1 MISKKT
7 KYAINALVYIAKNKK
22 HEPISVMTI
31 SEHQNIPVKFLEN
44 ILFELKKAKIL
55 SSKRGK
61 YGGYLLNDSPDNIH
75 MAQVMRLFDGAIA
88 LLPCVTYNYYE
99 KCEECVD
106 EATCGIRQ
114 VAMEIRNE
122 TVKRLKES
130 TLKDIIQ
137 REAILKNESL
147 NPTKD

>member
-61 YGGYLLNDSPDNIH
+61 YGGYLLNNSPDKIH

-99 KCEECVD
+99 KCEECID

-122 TVKRLKES
+122 TVKRLKGS
-130 TLKDIIQ
+130 TLTDIIQ
-137 REAILKNESL
+137 REENLKNESL
-147 NPTKD
+147 NPSKD

>member
-61 YGGYLLNDSPDNIH
+61 YGGYLLNHSPDQIH

-122 TVKRLKES
+122 TVKRLKGS
-130 TLKDIIQ
+130 TLTDIIQ
-137 REAILKNESL
+137 REENLK
-147 NPTKD
+147 TKD

>member
-61 YGGYLLNDSPDNIH
+61 YGGYLLNNSPDKIH

-99 KCEECVD
+99 KCEECID

-122 TVKRLKES
+122 TVKRLKGS
-130 TLKDIIQ
+130 TLTDIIQ
-137 REAILKNESL
+137 REENLKNK
-147 NPTKD
+147 N

>member
-7 KYAINALVYIAKNKK
+7 KYAINALVYIAKNKE

-61 YGGYLLNDSPDNIH
+61 YGGYLLNHSPDQIH

-130 TLKDIIQ
+130 TLTDIIQ
-137 REAILKNESL
+137 REQNLKIR
-147 NPTKD
+147 D